1 LPSLTQA
8 RENEPDICKD
18 IPGEIVAQAVSGQ
31 LKQARSYDGRCVYFI
46 SSKDTP
52 TKMDAFVIYR
62 HPADDFAALK
72 ETEEGKGEVLEGV
85 GDEATLTFD
94 KDTKRYWLLVTKH
107 GLVTLQ
113 ISGEDRDAVRKI
125 AAAVIH
131 AYTTR

>member
-1 LPSLTQA
+1 
-8 RENEPDICKD
+8 
-18 IPGEIVAQAVSGQ
+18 
-31 LKQARSYDGRCVYFI
+31 
-46 SSKDTP
+46 
-52 TKMDAFVIYR
+52 MDAFVIYR
-62 HPADDFAALK
+62 HPAGDFAGLK
-72 ETEEGKGEVLEGV
+72 EAEEGKGDVLKGV
-85 GDEATLTFD
+85 GDEASLTFD